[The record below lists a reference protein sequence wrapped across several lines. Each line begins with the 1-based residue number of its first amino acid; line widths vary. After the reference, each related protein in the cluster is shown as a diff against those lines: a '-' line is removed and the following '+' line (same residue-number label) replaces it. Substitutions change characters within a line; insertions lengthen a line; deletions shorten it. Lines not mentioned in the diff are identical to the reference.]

1 MTEEQVRTG
10 MAILNKIKELENYY
24 KGLDKFKEYVR
35 DKESGQVEI
44 QLHEQWVAT
53 PFATVSKKDFIDF
66 LVIEQKD
73 IERTIQTLKEE
84 LANI

>member
-1 MTEEQVRTG
+1 MIEEQVRTG
-10 MAILNKIKELENYY
+10 MAIIDKIKELEKYY
-24 KGLDKFKEYVR
+24 KRLDKFKEYVR
-35 DKESGQVEI
+35 DNESSQVEI

-53 PFATVSKKDFIDF
+53 PFAIVSKKDFIDF

>member
-1 MTEEQVRTG
+1 MTEEQVITG
-10 MAILNKIKELENYY
+10 MAILDKIKELENYY

-35 DKESGQVEI
+35 DKKSSQVEI
-44 QLHEQWVAT
+44 QLHEQWVGT
-53 PFATVSKKDFIDF
+53 PYTTVSKKAFIDF
-66 LVIEQKD
+66 LVTEQKD

>member
-35 DKESGQVEI
+35 DKESSQVEI